1 MISCKLFISV
11 KIPLDFGNINCT
23 IFNLLFSYPNTKKDC
38 TVLYYNNE
46 SSVQSL
52 ICELF
57 TLLQHFTNKLHLDVL
72 CKIKVQRVWFLMKDC
87 NVKYSCLL
95 CSPQL
100 QSYASKCLL
109 FFFFYCFCCY
119 WWTWCYC
126 YCCHSYLKQTT
137 YSRCVCDPFHPS
149 ELHCSILC
157 NLWILVLHTLR
168 DN

>member
-72 CKIKVQRVWFLMKDC
+72 CTCKIKVQRVWFLMKDC
-87 NVKYSCLL
+87 CQILLSLMFTPASVLCLQMSSCCCFLL
-95 CSPQL
+95 
-100 QSYASKCLL
+100 LL
-109 FFFFYCFCCY
+109 LLLMDLMLLLLLSF
-119 WWTWCYC
+119 
-126 YCCHSYLKQTT
+126 
-137 YSRCVCDPFHPS
+137 
-149 ELHCSILC
+149 ILEADH
-157 NLWILVLHTLR
+157 IQ
-168 DN
+168 